1 MIGLGVLGSTNGTD
15 LQVILESVKAKKINA
30 IVNVVI
36 SNKKNAYILKRGQNH
51 GLPSIFIN
59 HNDKKRESFD
69 SELTST
75 LEKYNVEL
83 ILLIGF
89 MRILSSTF
97 CKRWRHKIINVHP
110 SLLPKYSGGMDM
122 NIHEQVIKNGDKES
136 GCTIHFV
143 TEELDKGPILIQKK
157 CKVNTNETPETLKV
171 KVQRLEGIAFI
182 EAINQIEK
190 ENQIK
195 DYNG

>member
-1 MIGLGVLGSTNGTD
+1 MIRLGVLGSTRGTD
-15 LQVILESVKAKKINA
+15 LQVILESVKAKKLNA
-30 IVNVVI
+30 TVSVVI
-36 SNKKNAYILKRGQNH
+36 SNKEKAYILKRAQNN

-59 HNDKKRESFD
+59 HKNKKRANFD
-69 SELTST
+69 SELTLT
-75 LEKYNVEL
+75 LEKYNVEF

-97 CKRWRHKIINVHP
+97 CNRWRHKIINVHP
-110 SLLPKYSGGMDM
+110 SLLPKYSGGKDM

-171 KVQRLEGIAFI
+171 KVQELEGIAFI
-182 EAINQIEK
+182 EAINQIA
-190 ENQIK
+190 K
-195 DYNG
+195 DNN

>member
-89 MRILSSTF
+89 MRILSSNF

-171 KVQRLEGIAFI
+171 KVQGLEGIAFI

-190 ENQIK
+190 EN
-195 DYNG
+195 

>member
-1 MIGLGVLGSTNGTD
+1 MIRLGVLGSTRGTD
-15 LQVILESVKAKKINA
+15 LQVILESVKAKKLNA
-30 IVNVVI
+30 TVSVVI
-36 SNKKNAYILKRGQNH
+36 SNKEKAYILKRAQNN

-59 HNDKKRESFD
+59 HKNKKRENFD
-69 SELTST
+69 LELTST
-75 LEKYNVEL
+75 LEKYNVEF

-97 CKRWRHKIINVHP
+97 CNRWRHKIINVHP
-110 SLLPKYSGGMDM
+110 SLLPKYSGGKDM

-190 ENQIK
+190 EN
-195 DYNG
+195 

>member
-1 MIGLGVLGSTNGTD
+1 MIRLGVLGSTNGTD

-36 SNKKNAYILKRGQNH
+36 SNKRNAYILKRGQNH

-59 HNDKKRESFD
+59 HKDKKRESFD

-75 LEKYNVEL
+75 LEKYNVEY

-143 TEELDKGPILIQKK
+143 TEELDRGPILIQKK

-171 KVQRLEGIAFI
+171 KVQGLEGIAFI

-190 ENQIK
+190 EN
-195 DYNG
+195 

>member
-1 MIGLGVLGSTNGTD
+1 MIRLGVLGSTNGTD
-15 LQVILESVKAKKINA
+15 LQVIIESIKAKKLNA

-59 HNDKKRESFD
+59 HKNKKRKSFD
-69 SELTST
+69 SELTLT
-75 LEKYNVEL
+75 LKKYNVEF

-89 MRILSSTF
+89 MRILSSSF

-122 NIHEQVIKNGDKES
+122 SIHEQVIKNGDKES

-143 TEELDKGPILIQKK
+143 TEKLDKGPILIQKK

-171 KVQRLEGIAFI
+171 KIQELEGNAFV
-182 EAINQIEK
+182 EAINQIA
-190 ENQIK
+190 K
-195 DYNG
+195 DNN

>member
-1 MIGLGVLGSTNGTD
+1 MIRLGVLGSTNGTD

-59 HNDKKRESFD
+59 HKDKKRESFD

-75 LEKYNVEL
+75 LEKYNVEY

-171 KVQRLEGIAFI
+171 KVQELEGIAFI
-182 EAINQIEK
+182 EAINQIA
-190 ENQIK
+190 K
-195 DYNG
+195 DNN

>member
-1 MIGLGVLGSTNGTD
+1 MIRLGVLGSTNGTD

-59 HNDKKRESFD
+59 HKDKKRESFD

-75 LEKYNVEL
+75 LEKYNVEY

>member
-1 MIGLGVLGSTNGTD
+1 MIRLGVLGSTNGTD
-15 LQVILESVKAKKINA
+15 LQVIIESIKAKKLNA

-59 HNDKKRESFD
+59 HKNKKRESFD
-69 SELTST
+69 SELTLT
-75 LEKYNVEL
+75 LKKYNVEF

-89 MRILSSTF
+89 MRILSSSF

-122 NIHEQVIKNGDKES
+122 HIHEQVIKNGDKES

-143 TEELDKGPILIQKK
+143 TEKLDKGPILIQKK

-171 KVQRLEGIAFI
+171 KIQELEGNAFV
-182 EAINQIEK
+182 EAINQIAED
-190 ENQIK
+190 N
-195 DYNG
+195 N

>member
-1 MIGLGVLGSTNGTD
+1 MIRLGVLGSTNGTD
-15 LQVILESVKAKKINA
+15 LQVIIESIKAKKLNA

-59 HNDKKRESFD
+59 HKNKKRESFD

-75 LEKYNVEL
+75 LKKYNVEF

-89 MRILSSTF
+89 MRILSSAF

-143 TEELDKGPILIQKK
+143 TEELDNGPILIQKK
-157 CKVNTNETPETLKV
+157 CKVNTHETPETLKV
-171 KVQRLEGIAFI
+171 KVQELEGIAFI
-182 EAINQIEK
+182 EAINQIA
-190 ENQIK
+190 K
-195 DYNG
+195 DNN

>member
-1 MIGLGVLGSTNGTD
+1 MIRLGVLGSTRGTD
-15 LQVILESVKAKKINA
+15 LQVILESVKAKKLNA
-30 IVNVVI
+30 TVSVVI
-36 SNKKNAYILKRGQNH
+36 SNKEKAYILKRAQNN

-59 HNDKKRESFD
+59 HKNKKRENFD
-69 SELTST
+69 LELTST
-75 LEKYNVEL
+75 LEKYNVEF

-97 CKRWRHKIINVHP
+97 CNRWRHKIINVHP

-171 KVQRLEGIAFI
+171 KVQELEGIAFI
-182 EAINQIEK
+182 EAINQIA
-190 ENQIK
+190 K
-195 DYNG
+195 DNN

>member
-1 MIGLGVLGSTNGTD
+1 MIRLGVLGSTNGTD

-36 SNKKNAYILKRGQNH
+36 SNKRNAYILKRGQNH

-59 HNDKKRESFD
+59 HKDKKRESFD

-75 LEKYNVEL
+75 LEKYNVEY

-143 TEELDKGPILIQKK
+143 TEELDRGPILIQKK
-157 CKVNTNETPETLKV
+157 CKVNTDETPETLKV
-171 KVQRLEGIAFI
+171 KVQGLEGIAFI

-195 DYNG
+195 NYNG

>member
-1 MIGLGVLGSTNGTD
+1 MIRLGVLGSTNGTD

-195 DYNG
+195 NYNG

>member
-1 MIGLGVLGSTNGTD
+1 MIRLGVLGSTNGTD

-59 HNDKKRESFD
+59 HKNKKRENFD
-69 SELTST
+69 LELTST
-75 LEKYNVEL
+75 LEKYNVEF

-97 CKRWRHKIINVHP
+97 CNRWRYKIINVHP
-110 SLLPKYSGGMDM
+110 SLLPKYSGGMDK
-122 NIHEQVIKNGDKES
+122 NINQQVIKNGEKES
-136 GCTIHFV
+136 G
-143 TEELDKGPILIQKK
+143 
-157 CKVNTNETPETLKV
+157 
-171 KVQRLEGIAFI
+171 
-182 EAINQIEK
+182 
-190 ENQIK
+190 
-195 DYNG
+195 

>member
-1 MIGLGVLGSTNGTD
+1 MIRLGVLGSTNGTD
-15 LQVILESVKAKKINA
+15 LQVIIESIKAKKLNA

-59 HNDKKRESFD
+59 HKNKKRESFD
-69 SELTST
+69 SELTLT
-75 LEKYNVEL
+75 LKKYNVEF

-89 MRILSSTF
+89 MRILSSSF

-110 SLLPKYSGGMDM
+110 SLLPKYSGGKDM

-171 KVQRLEGIAFI
+171 KVQELEGNAFV
-182 EAINQIEK
+182 EAINQIA
-190 ENQIK
+190 K
-195 DYNG
+195 DNN

>member
-59 HNDKKRESFD
+59 HKDKKRESFD

-75 LEKYNVEL
+75 LEKYNVEY

-143 TEELDKGPILIQKK
+143 TEELDNGPILIQKK

-171 KVQRLEGIAFI
+171 KVQGLEGIAFI

>member
-1 MIGLGVLGSTNGTD
+1 MIRLGVLGSTNGTD

-59 HNDKKRESFD
+59 HKDKKRESFD

-75 LEKYNVEL
+75 LEKYNVEY

-110 SLLPKYSGGMDM
+110 SLLPKYSGGIDM

-143 TEELDKGPILIQKK
+143 TEELDRGPILIQKK

-171 KVQRLEGIAFI
+171 KVQGLEGIAFI

-190 ENQIK
+190 QNQIK
-195 DYNG
+195 NYNG

>member
-1 MIGLGVLGSTNGTD
+1 MIRLGVLGSTNGTD

-59 HNDKKRESFD
+59 HKDKKRESFD

-190 ENQIK
+190 EN
-195 DYNG
+195 

>member
-1 MIGLGVLGSTNGTD
+1 MIRLGVLGSTRGTD
-15 LQVILESVKAKKINA
+15 LQVILESVKAKKLNA
-30 IVNVVI
+30 TVSVVI
-36 SNKKNAYILKRGQNH
+36 SNKEKAYILKRAQNN

-59 HNDKKRESFD
+59 HKNKKRENFD
-69 SELTST
+69 LELTST
-75 LEKYNVEL
+75 LEKYNVEF

-97 CKRWRHKIINVHP
+97 CNRWRHKIINVHP
-110 SLLPKYSGGMDM
+110 SLLPKYSGGKDM
-122 NIHEQVIKNGDKES
+122 NIHEQVIENGDKES

-171 KVQRLEGIAFI
+171 KVQELEGIAFI
-182 EAINQIEK
+182 EAINQIAK
-190 ENQIK
+190 N
-195 DYNG
+195 NN

>member
-1 MIGLGVLGSTNGTD
+1 MIRLGVLGSTNGTD
-15 LQVILESVKAKKINA
+15 LQVIIESIKAKKLNA

-59 HNDKKRESFD
+59 HKNKKRESFD
-69 SELTST
+69 SELTLT
-75 LEKYNVEL
+75 LKKYNVEF

-89 MRILSSTF
+89 MRILSPSF
-97 CKRWRHKIINVHP
+97 CKRWRLKIINVHP

-143 TEELDKGPILIQKK
+143 TEKLDKGPILIQKK

-171 KVQRLEGIAFI
+171 KIQELEGNAFV
-182 EAINQIEK
+182 EAINQIA
-190 ENQIK
+190 K
-195 DYNG
+195 DNN

>member
-1 MIGLGVLGSTNGTD
+1 MIRLGVLGSTNGTD

-122 NIHEQVIKNGDKES
+122 NIHEQVIKNGDKEA

-143 TEELDKGPILIQKK
+143 TEELDRGPILIQKK

-190 ENQIK
+190 EN
-195 DYNG
+195 

>member
-1 MIGLGVLGSTNGTD
+1 MIRLGVLGSTRGTD
-15 LQVILESVKAKKINA
+15 LQVILESVKAKKLNA
-30 IVNVVI
+30 TVSVVI
-36 SNKKNAYILKRGQNH
+36 SNKEKAYILKRAQNN

-59 HNDKKRESFD
+59 HKNKKRENFD
-69 SELTST
+69 LELTST
-75 LEKYNVEL
+75 LEKYNVEF

-97 CKRWRHKIINVHP
+97 CNRWRHKIINVHP
-110 SLLPKYSGGMDM
+110 SLLPKYSGGKDM

-171 KVQRLEGIAFI
+171 KVQGLEGIAFI
-182 EAINQIEK
+182 EAINQIA
-190 ENQIK
+190 K
-195 DYNG
+195 DNN

>member
-1 MIGLGVLGSTNGTD
+1 MIRLGVLGSTNGTD

-89 MRILSSTF
+89 MRILSSNF

-143 TEELDKGPILIQKK
+143 TEELDNGPILIQKK

-182 EAINQIEK
+182 EVINQIEK
-190 ENQIK
+190 EN
-195 DYNG
+195 

>member
-1 MIGLGVLGSTNGTD
+1 MIRLGVLGSTNGTD
-15 LQVILESVKAKKINA
+15 LQVIIESIKAKKLNA

-59 HNDKKRESFD
+59 HKNKKRESFD
-69 SELTST
+69 SELTLT
-75 LEKYNVEL
+75 LKKYNVEF
-83 ILLIGF
+83 ILLFGF
-89 MRILSSTF
+89 MRILSSSF

-143 TEELDKGPILIQKK
+143 TEKLDKGPILIQKK

-171 KVQRLEGIAFI
+171 KVQELEGNAFV
-182 EAINQIEK
+182 EAINQIA
-190 ENQIK
+190 K
-195 DYNG
+195 DNN

>member
-1 MIGLGVLGSTNGTD
+1 MIRLGVLGSTNGTD

-83 ILLIGF
+83 VLLIGF

-143 TEELDKGPILIQKK
+143 TEELDNGPILIQKK

-190 ENQIK
+190 EN
-195 DYNG
+195 

>member
-1 MIGLGVLGSTNGTD
+1 MIRLGVLGSTNGTD
-15 LQVILESVKAKKINA
+15 LQVIIESIKAKKLNA

-59 HNDKKRESFD
+59 HKNKKRESFD
-69 SELTST
+69 SELTLT
-75 LEKYNVEL
+75 LEKYNVEF

-89 MRILSSTF
+89 MRILSSSF

-143 TEELDKGPILIQKK
+143 TEKLDKGPILIQKK

-171 KVQRLEGIAFI
+171 KVQELEGNAFV
-182 EAINQIEK
+182 EAINQIA
-190 ENQIK
+190 K
-195 DYNG
+195 DNN

>member
-1 MIGLGVLGSTNGTD
+1 MIRLGVLGSTNGTD

-59 HNDKKRESFD
+59 HKDKKRESFD

-122 NIHEQVIKNGDKES
+122 NIHEQVIKNKDKES

-143 TEELDKGPILIQKK
+143 TEKLDRGPILIQKK

-190 ENQIK
+190 EN
-195 DYNG
+195 

>member
-1 MIGLGVLGSTNGTD
+1 MIRLGVLGSTRGTD
-15 LQVILESVKAKKINA
+15 LQVILESVKAKKLNA
-30 IVNVVI
+30 TVSVVI
-36 SNKKNAYILKRGQNH
+36 SNKEKAYILKRAQNN

-59 HNDKKRESFD
+59 HKNKKRENFD
-69 SELTST
+69 LELTST
-75 LEKYNVEL
+75 LEKYNVEF

-97 CKRWRHKIINVHP
+97 CNRWRHKIINVHP

-171 KVQRLEGIAFI
+171 KVQGLEGIAFI

-190 ENQIK
+190 EN
-195 DYNG
+195 

>member
-1 MIGLGVLGSTNGTD
+1 MIRLGVLGSTRGTD
-15 LQVILESVKAKKINA
+15 LQVILESVKAKKLNA
-30 IVNVVI
+30 TVSVVI
-36 SNKKNAYILKRGQNH
+36 SNKEKAYILKRAQNN

-59 HNDKKRESFD
+59 HKNKKRENFD
-69 SELTST
+69 LELTST
-75 LEKYNVEL
+75 LEKYNVEF

-97 CKRWRHKIINVHP
+97 CNRWRHKIINVHP
-110 SLLPKYSGGMDM
+110 SLLPKYSGGKDM

-171 KVQRLEGIAFI
+171 KVQELEGIAFI
-182 EAINQIEK
+182 EAINQIT
-190 ENQIK
+190 K
-195 DYNG
+195 DNN

>member
-1 MIGLGVLGSTNGTD
+1 MIRLGVLGSTRGTD
-15 LQVILESVKAKKINA
+15 LQVILESVKAKKLNA
-30 IVNVVI
+30 TVSVVI
-36 SNKKNAYILKRGQNH
+36 SNKEKAYILKRALNN

-59 HNDKKRESFD
+59 HKNKKRENFD
-69 SELTST
+69 LELTST
-75 LEKYNVEL
+75 LEKYNVEF

-97 CKRWRHKIINVHP
+97 CNRWRHKIINVHP
-110 SLLPKYSGGMDM
+110 SLLPKYSGGKDM

-171 KVQRLEGIAFI
+171 KVQELEGIAFI
-182 EAINQIEK
+182 EAINQIA
-190 ENQIK
+190 K
-195 DYNG
+195 DNN

>member
-1 MIGLGVLGSTNGTD
+1 MIRLGVLGSTNGTD
-15 LQVILESVKAKKINA
+15 LQVIIESIKAKKLNA

-59 HNDKKRESFD
+59 HKNKKRESFD
-69 SELTST
+69 SELTLT
-75 LEKYNVEL
+75 LKKYNVEF

-89 MRILSSTF
+89 MRILSSSF

-143 TEELDKGPILIQKK
+143 TEKLDKGPILIQKK

-171 KVQRLEGIAFI
+171 KIQELEGNALV
-182 EAINQIEK
+182 EAINQIA
-190 ENQIK
+190 K
-195 DYNG
+195 DNN

>member
-1 MIGLGVLGSTNGTD
+1 MIRLGVLGSTNGTD
-15 LQVILESVKAKKINA
+15 LQVIIESIKAKKLNA

-59 HNDKKRESFD
+59 HKNKKRESFD
-69 SELTST
+69 SELTLT
-75 LEKYNVEL
+75 LKKYNVEF

-89 MRILSSTF
+89 MRILSSSF

-110 SLLPKYSGGMDM
+110 SLLPKYSGDMDM

-143 TEELDKGPILIQKK
+143 TEKLDKGPILIQKK

-171 KVQRLEGIAFI
+171 KVQELEGNAFV
-182 EAINQIEK
+182 EAINQIA
-190 ENQIK
+190 K
-195 DYNG
+195 DNN

>member
-1 MIGLGVLGSTNGTD
+1 MIRLGVLGSTNGTD

-75 LEKYNVEL
+75 LEKYNVEY

-143 TEELDKGPILIQKK
+143 TEELDRGPILIQKK

-190 ENQIK
+190 EN
-195 DYNG
+195 

>member
-1 MIGLGVLGSTNGTD
+1 MIRLGVLGSTNGTD

-75 LEKYNVEL
+75 LEKYNVEF

-97 CKRWRHKIINVHP
+97 CNRWRHKIINVHP

-122 NIHEQVIKNGDKES
+122 NIHEQVIKNKDKES

-143 TEELDKGPILIQKK
+143 TEELDRGPILIQKK